1 MLRKIIILLSISIEL
16 VFSCTC
22 PTSNPGTPSQ
32 LKPDPSFVLRDVI
45 IDGVNYIPMMT
56 LTADAGKIL
65 TNGETSV
72 YSITVEADEV
82 NLWREI
88 PDKVN

>member
-1 MLRKIIILLSISIEL
+1 MTKVRKYKYLGRNGVL
-16 VFSCTC
+16 VT
-22 PTSNPGTPSQ
+22 
-32 LKPDPSFVLRDVI
+32 RII

>member
-1 MLRKIIILLSISIEL
+1 MTKVKKYKYLGRNGVL
-16 VFSCTC
+16 VT
-22 PTSNPGTPSQ
+22 
-32 LKPDPSFVLRDVI
+32 RII

-56 LTADAGKIL
+56 LTADAGKVL

>member
-1 MLRKIIILLSISIEL
+1 MTKVKKYKYLGRNGVLVTRIL
-16 VFSCTC
+16 
-22 PTSNPGTPSQ
+22 
-32 LKPDPSFVLRDVI
+32 

-56 LTADAGKIL
+56 LTAEAGKIL
-65 TNGETSV
+65 TNGETTV